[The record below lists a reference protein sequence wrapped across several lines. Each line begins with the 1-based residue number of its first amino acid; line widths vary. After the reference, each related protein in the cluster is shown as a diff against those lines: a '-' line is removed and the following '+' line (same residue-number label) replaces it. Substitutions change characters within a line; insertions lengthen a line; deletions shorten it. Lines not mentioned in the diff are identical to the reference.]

1 MNPSLNL
8 YPAKIQ
14 AQCVCA
20 ITQLDEQISALNV
33 LKGSI
38 TEFVNDSSIHS
49 VSFDQL
55 KSQCRNYL
63 DVIDAMIYCNEADRA
78 DFVTLHGSVGNETLI
93 GADIDY
99 WEKYAKNG
107 AC

>member
-20 ITQLDEQISALNV
+20 ITQLDEQISALNM

-38 TEFVNDSSIHS
+38 SEFVNDSSIHS

-55 KSQCRNYL
+55 KSQCRNYP
-63 DVIDAMIYCNEADRA
+63 DVIDASAAM
-78 DFVTLHGSVGNETLI
+78 
-93 GADIDY
+93 Y
-99 WEKYAKNG
+99 WYNDLD
-107 AC
+107 